1 MVNHWTNTGLKAT
14 RQINILTKDTVR
26 CISCVRVSDIGKDY
40 KAALN
45 GQPFYLLL
53 HFNYFTANM
62 AKIGINIATGSLQKE
77 EIIVGIDLGTTNS
90 LVAIIH
96 PETKNAIVLKEHSNS
111 LQTGQGGSLVPSV
124 IHFDEHANVTVGE
137 AAKAFLITEPQ
148 QTIFSAKR
156 LMGKS
161 YRDIKNHASFFS
173 YKIIDDG
180 TESLVKVMVGDKFY
194 SPIDLSALIL
204 KELKQRAEHILK
216 TPVNKAVITVPAY
229 FNDAQRQAT
238 RDAGKLAGMDVLRI
252 INEPTA
258 ASLAYGIGLDKNESK
273 VIAVYD
279 LGGGTFD
286 ISILRIVGGVF
297 EVLSTNGDTY
307 LGGDDFD
314 NAIVKYWSAAA
325 GITDADLA
333 ENKSLMQ
340 ALRLKAEAAKK
351 YLSESDHYEDE
362 LNGDKLS
369 LDKKQFESLIQPFV
383 DKTIACCKNAL
394 KDASLKVRDIETVV
408 MVGGST
414 RVPLVKASVSKFFNR
429 PVNDSVDPD
438 EVVALGAAIQADI
451 LAGNNKEFLLLDITP
466 LSLGIETAGGLM
478 DVLIP
483 RNAKIPAKASRQYT
497 TQVDGQ
503 PGMRI
508 SVFQGERDLVKDNR
522 MLAEFI
528 LKGIPGMPA
537 GFAKVEVSF
546 LINADGILTVTA
558 KELRSGVEQSIEVK
572 PQYGLTDDEV
582 ENMLMDSIT
591 HAKDDIAVRA
601 ITEARTEG
609 EQLLKTTERFLQ
621 KNASQLAKDEL
632 LQTANAMQ
640 ALQLAITMDDKDLI
654 HKKIEELN
662 DISRPYAERLMD
674 TAIAGAMKGKAI

>member
-1 MVNHWTNTGLKAT
+1 
-14 RQINILTKDTVR
+14 
-26 CISCVRVSDIGKDY
+26 
-40 KAALN
+40 
-45 GQPFYLLL
+45 
-53 HFNYFTANM
+53 M

-77 EIIVGIDLGTTNS
+77 EMIVGIDLGTTNS
-90 LVAIIH
+90 LIAIIH
-96 PETKNAIVLKEHSNS
+96 PDTKNAVVLKEHN
-111 LQTGQGGSLVPSV
+111 GNALVPSV
-124 IHFDEHANVTVGE
+124 IHFDDHGNITVGD
-137 AAKAFLITEPQ
+137 AAKDYLITVPQ

-161 YRDIKNHASFFS
+161 YNDIKNNASFFS
-173 YKIIDDG
+173 YKIIDDN
-180 TESLVKVMVGDKFY
+180 TESLVKVQVAGKFY
-194 SPIDLSALIL
+194 SPIDLSSFIL

-238 RDAGKLAGMDVLRI
+238 RDAGKLAGIDVLRI

-273 VIAVYD
+273 IIAVYD

-314 NAIVKYWSAAA
+314 NAIVKHWAETA
-325 GITDADLA
+325 GISVNDLH
-333 ENKSLMQ
+333 ENKSLAQ
-340 ALRLKAEAAKK
+340 ALRLKAESAKIH
-351 YLSESDHYEDE
+351 LSANENFEDE
-362 LNGDKLS
+362 LNGDKLT
-369 LDKKQFESLIQPFV
+369 LTKKQFEALIQPFV
-383 DKTIACCKNAL
+383 NKTITCCKNAL
-394 KDASLKVRDIETVV
+394 KDAGLKTSEIETIV

-414 RVPLVKASVSKFFNR
+414 RVPLVKESISGFFGK
-429 PVNDSVDPD
+429 PVNDAVDPD
-438 EVVALGAAIQADI
+438 QVVALGAAIQADI

-483 RNAKIPAKASRQYT
+483 RNAKIPSKAARQYT

-503 PGMRI
+503 ASMRI

-522 MLAEFI
+522 KLAEFN
-528 LKGIPGMPA
+528 LTGIPGMPA
-537 GFAKVEVSF
+537 GLAKVEVSF
-546 LINADGILTVTA
+546 LINADGILTVSA

-572 PQYGLTDDEV
+572 PQYGLTDETV

-591 HAKDDIAVRA
+591 HAKDDIAARA
-601 ITEARTEG
+601 INEARTEG

-621 KNASQLAKDEL
+621 KNAAELTKEEL
-632 LQTANAMQ
+632 LDTANAMQ
-640 ALQLAITMDDKDLI
+640 ALQLAITMDDKDLV

-662 DISRPYAERLMD
+662 DISRPYAERIMD
-674 TAIAGAMKGKAI
+674 KAIAGAMKGKAV